1 MTTLLIVWG
10 IGATALALFYRSDAR
25 WWKHECQ
32 RRTEK
37 AIVPVSDGERPFQ
50 KATMPDRKAAHD

>member
-1 MTTLLIVWG
+1 MTTPLIVWG

-25 WWKHECQ
+25 WWKQECQ

-37 AIVPVSDGERPFQ
+37 VVVPGSGRERPFEP
-50 KATMPDRKAAHD
+50 ATMPDRRTD

>member
-25 WWKHECQ
+25 WWKHECR

-37 AIVPVSDGERPFQ
+37 VSVPVSDVEHPFEQ
-50 KATMPDRKAAHD
+50 AKLPDRRTD